1 MPFYY
6 VIFGWMKKMYNYLKE
21 QEQLFA
27 FNIWDIN
34 SAKAVIDGAAVKNR
48 NIILQT
54 SSAIYEQLP
63 QKRFMEFVK
72 SYSKDMGINCWLHL
86 DHCRNMEMIKSAIR
100 NGWDSIMLDAS
111 DKSIEEN
118 SKLTN
123 DIMLYAHERNV
134 LVEAEIGQIK
144 GIEENIIFKQP
155 DVATQ
160 EEIKQFLSETQPDM
174 IAVAFGNAHGSYK
187 GEPLL
192 HFDLLEYTVKNWDI
206 PFVVHGGSGLSDSMI
221 GKLLSIP
228 QVKKINISTDVKL
241 AYRKG
246 VLAVEQ
252 SDLLMQDG
260 FQAVKVENCIHDAI
274 AQMVRMKLDLLIR

>member
-1 MPFYY
+1 
-6 VIFGWMKKMYNYLKE
+6 MYNYLKE

-241 AYRKG
+241 AYRKS

-252 SDLLMQDG
+252 SDLLMKDG

-274 AQMVRMKLDLLIR
+274 AQMVREKLDLLIR